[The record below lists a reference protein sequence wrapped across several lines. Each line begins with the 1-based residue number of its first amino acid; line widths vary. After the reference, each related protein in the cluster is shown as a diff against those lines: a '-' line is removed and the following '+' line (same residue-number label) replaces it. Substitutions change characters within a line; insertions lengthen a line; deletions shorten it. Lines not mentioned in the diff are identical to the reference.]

1 MAQRGW
7 LEQIALAAG
16 RGRALLG
23 RQAGAPPGPLT
34 LQAMCERL
42 LKVRGEAIGLALA
55 TNIVDAIRHLT
66 PKESADFLELLDR
79 RFAPAPDK
87 VEAAIQRWREQHT
100 DESLRQLAAAVEPPR
115 RELFRLLNMVPG
127 ATGVLMGLRAQL
139 LDLLPK
145 RPHLSGLDAD
155 FRHLF
160 AAWFSRGILR
170 LEQITWHTSA
180 DVLERLIEYEA
191 VHEIQGWDDLR
202 GRLAADRRCFAFFHP
217 TLPDEPLIFVEI
229 ALTRGI
235 PGSIG
240 PLIDPHRE
248 VGGPARADSAIF
260 YSINN
265 CQAGLRGISFGNF
278 LIKQVVQELSAELPQ
293 IKTFCT
299 LSPLPNFAEQLGRRN
314 DAGGFTESRLRAL
327 IGDDAEDIRWLA
339 DKTADEVKALE
350 RLLEGTAPYP
360 GPVDDVLRRLTLAY
374 LLKVR
379 RDKRVADSVAH
390 FHLSNGARLERINTS
405 ADLSENGRL
414 SFGVMVNYLYEP
426 DKLELNHEH
435 YIESGHLAL
444 APSMAAPAKRI
455 DTAWA
460 NGIHA
465 DAAPVRNAGPLPT
478 KE

>member
-1 MAQRGW
+1 MAQRSW
-7 LEQIALAAG
+7 LAQVAQAAA
-16 RGRALLG
+16 RSRALLG
-23 RQAGAPPGPLT
+23 RQAGILPGSAS

-55 TNIVDAIRHLT
+55 TNIVDAIQSLT
-66 PKESADFLELLDR
+66 PKEAADFLEVLER
-79 RFAPAPDK
+79 RFAPAPDR
-87 VEAAIQRWREQHT
+87 VEAAIQRWHDQHS
-100 DESLRQLAAAVEPPR
+100 DESLRQLAQAVEPPR
-115 RELFRLLNMVPG
+115 RELFRRLNQVPG
-127 ATGVLMGLRAQL
+127 ATGVLMGLRVQL

-145 RPHLSGLDAD
+145 RPHLAGVDAD

-180 DVLERLIEYEA
+180 DVLERLIAYES
-191 VHEIQGWDDLR
+191 VHEIHGWNDLR

-240 PLIDPHRE
+240 PLIDPQRE
-248 VGGPARADSAIF
+248 IGDAARADSAIF

-265 CQAGLRGISFGNF
+265 TQDGLRGISFGNF

-299 LSPLPNFAEQLGRRN
+299 LSPLPNFAEQFARRT
-314 DAGGFTESRLRAL
+314 DSAGFTEARVKAL
-327 IGDDAEDIRWLA
+327 IGDDAQAIRWI
-339 DKTADEVKALE
+339 ADESPDEVRALE
-350 RLLEGTAPYP
+350 RLLSETAPYP

-374 LLKVR
+374 LLKIR

-390 FHLSNGARLERINTS
+390 FHLSNGARLERVNTS

-426 DKLELNHEH
+426 DKLELNHEQ
-435 YIESGHLAL
+435 YVESGRLAL
-444 APSMAAPAKRI
+444 APSMATMAKRI
-455 DTAWA
+455 EAAWA
-460 NGIHA
+460 DA
-465 DAAPVRNAGPLPT
+465 DHTSAEPVRNAGSLPA
-478 KE
+478 KA

>member
-1 MAQRGW
+1 MAQRSW
-7 LEQIALAAG
+7 LETVALAAE

-23 RQAGAPPGPLT
+23 RQGGPAT
-34 LQAMCERL
+34 SPQSLQSMCERL

-55 TNIVDAIRHLT
+55 TNIVEAIHRLT
-66 PKESADFLELLDR
+66 PKETADFLEILDR
-79 RFAPAPDK
+79 RFAPAPDQ
-87 VEAAIQRWREQHT
+87 VEAAIQRWHELHT

-127 ATGVLMGLRAQL
+127 ATATLMHLRAQL

-145 RPHLSGLDAD
+145 RPRLAGVDSD

-160 AAWFSRGILR
+160 QAWFSRGILR
-170 LEQITWHTSA
+170 LEQITWHTPA

-240 PLIDPHRE
+240 PLIDTQRDI
-248 VGGPARADSAIF
+248 GSPAKADSAIF

-265 CQAGLRGISFGNF
+265 CQDGLRGISFGNF

-293 IKTFCT
+293 IRTFCT
-299 LSPLPNFAEQLGRRN
+299 LSPLPNFAEQFARRG
-314 DAGGFTESRLRAL
+314 DPAGFTEDRLKAL
-327 IGDDAEDIRWLA
+327 IGDDAQALRWIA
-339 DKTADEVKALE
+339 DEAPDEVKALE
-350 RLLEGTAPYP
+350 RLLSEPAPHP

-374 LLKVR
+374 LLKIR

-426 DKLELNHEH
+426 DKLELNHEQ
-435 YIESGHLAL
+435 YVESGRLAM
-444 APSMAAPAKRI
+444 APAMSTLAKRI
-455 DTAWA
+455 DAAWTDSD
-460 NGIHA
+460 HRQ
-465 DAAPVRNAGPLPT
+465 PEPLRKPDSLPA
-478 KE
+478 KA

>member
-1 MAQRGW
+1 MAQRSW
-7 LEQIALAAG
+7 LEQVALAAE
-16 RGRALLG
+16 RGRALLA
-23 RQAGAPPGPLT
+23 RQAGLSPGPSNLP
-34 LQAMCERL
+34 AMCERL

-55 TNIVDAIRHLT
+55 TNIVDTIQHLS
-66 PKESADFLELLDR
+66 PKEAADFLEVLER
-79 RFAPAPDK
+79 RFDPAPDK
-87 VEAAIQRWREQHT
+87 VEAAIQRWHELHT
-100 DESLRQLAAAVEPPR
+100 DESLRQLAQAVEPPR

-127 ATGVLMGLRAQL
+127 ATSVLMHLRAQL
-139 LDLLPK
+139 LELLPK
-145 RPHLSGLDAD
+145 RPHLAGVDAD

-240 PLIDPHRE
+240 PLIDPQRE
-248 VGGPARADSAIF
+248 IGDPHRADSAIF

-265 CQAGLRGISFGNF
+265 CQDGLRGISFGNF

-299 LSPLPNFAEQLGRRN
+299 LSPLPNFAEQFARRG
-314 DAGGFTESRLRAL
+314 DANGFTESRIRAL
-327 IGDDAEDIRWLA
+327 VGDDAQALRWI
-339 DKTADEVKALE
+339 ADEEPDEVRALE
-350 RLLEGTAPYP
+350 RLLGETAPYP

-426 DKLELNHEH
+426 DKLELNHEQ
-435 YIESGHLAL
+435 YIESGRLAL
-444 APSMAAPAKRI
+444 APAMSTLAKRI
-455 DTAWA
+455 DSAWA
-460 NGIHA
+460 DGDHA
-465 DAAPVRNAGPLPT
+465 PAEPIRNAGSLPA
-478 KE
+478 EA